1 MTKQELKEIL
11 ESSLKNCKADVQS
24 DDNVH
29 FSVTIIADDFNDIA
43 SKVKR
48 QKLVY
53 SKINK
58 YILSGEL
65 HAIAMKTIATNEVN
79 NKS

>member
-1 MTKQELKEIL
+1 MTKEELKDIL
-11 ESSLKNCKADVQS
+11 EDSLKNCTANVQS

-29 FSVTIIADDFNDIA
+29 FSATIIAEEFNEIK

-48 QKLVY
+48 QQLVY
-53 SKINK
+53 SKIND

-65 HAIAMKTIATNEVN
+65 HALSMKTLSTYEA
-79 NKS
+79 S

>member
-1 MTKQELKEIL
+1 MTKEQLKEIL
-11 ESSLKNCKADVQS
+11 EDSLKNCTADVQS

-29 FSVTIIADDFNDIA
+29 FAAIIVTEEFNDIK

-48 QKLVY
+48 QQLVY
-53 SKINK
+53 SKINE

-65 HAIAMKTIATNEVN
+65 HALSMKTIAANEQ
-79 NKS
+79 

>member
-1 MTKQELKEIL
+1 MTKEQLKDIL
-11 ESSLKNCKADVQS
+11 ENSLKDCTASIQS

-29 FSVTIIADDFNDIA
+29 FSATIISEEFNNIK

-48 QKLVY
+48 QQLVY
-53 SKINK
+53 SKINE

-65 HAIAMKTIATNEVN
+65 HALSMKTLATDEI
-79 NKS
+79 

>member
-1 MTKQELKEIL
+1 MTKEQLKDIL
-11 ESSLKNCKADVQS
+11 ENSLKNCNADVKS
-24 DDNVH
+24 DNNVH
-29 FSVTIIADDFNDIA
+29 FSATISAEEFNDMP

-48 QKLVY
+48 QQLVY

-65 HAIAMKTIATNEVN
+65 HAIVMKTIATN
-79 NKS
+79 

>member
-1 MTKQELKEIL
+1 
-11 ESSLKNCKADVQS
+11 ADVQR
-24 DDNVH
+24 DNNVH
-29 FSVTIIADDFNDIA
+29 FSATIIAEEFNDMT

-48 QKLVY
+48 QQLVY

-65 HAIAMKTIATNEVN
+65 HDIAMKTIATNEV
-79 NKS
+79 K

>member
-1 MTKQELKEIL
+1 MTKEQLKDIL
-11 ESSLKNCKADVQS
+11 ENSLTNCNADIES

-29 FSVTIIADDFNDIA
+29 FSATIIADDFNDMK

-48 QKLVY
+48 QQLVY
-53 SKINK
+53 SKINE

-65 HAIAMKTIATNEVN
+65 HAIAMKTIATNEVR
-79 NKS
+79 

>member
-1 MTKQELKEIL
+1 MTKEQLKEIL
-11 ESSLKNCKADVQS
+11 EESLKNCTADVQS

-29 FSVTIIADDFNDIA
+29 FTATIVAEEFNDIK

-48 QKLVY
+48 QQLVY
-53 SKINK
+53 SKINE

-65 HAIAMKTIATNEVN
+65 HALSMKTIAANEQ
-79 NKS
+79 

>member
-1 MTKQELKEIL
+1 MTKKQLKEIL
-11 ESSLKNCKADVQS
+11 EVSLYNCTADIES
-24 DDNVH
+24 DDSIH
-29 FSVTIIADDFNDIA
+29 FTATIIAEEFDNIK

-48 QKLVY
+48 QQLVY

-65 HAIAMKTIATNEVN
+65 HAFSMKTIAKDEQ
-79 NKS
+79 

>member
-1 MTKQELKEIL
+1 MTKEQLKEIL
-11 ESSLKNCKADVQS
+11 ENSLNNCNAVVES

-29 FSVTIIADDFNDIA
+29 FSATIIAEEFNEIK

-48 QKLVY
+48 QQLVY

-65 HAIAMKTIATNEVN
+65 HAIAMKTIAKNEI
-79 NKS
+79 

>member
-1 MTKQELKEIL
+1 MTKEQLKDIL
-11 ESSLKNCKADVQS
+11 ESSLKNCKADIQS

-29 FSVTIIADDFNDIA
+29 FSATIVAEEFNDIK

-48 QKLVY
+48 QQLVY
-53 SKINK
+53 SKINE

-65 HAIAMKTIATNEVN
+65 HALSMKTLATTEV
-79 NKS
+79 

>member
-1 MTKQELKEIL
+1 MTKEQLKDIL
-11 ESSLKNCKADVQS
+11 ENSLKNCTADVQS

-29 FSVTIIADDFNDIA
+29 FSATIIAEEFNDMP

-48 QKLVY
+48 QQLVY

-65 HAIAMKTIATNEVN
+65 HAIAMQTIATNEA
-79 NKS
+79 K

>member
-1 MTKQELKEIL
+1 MTKEQLKKIL
-11 ESSLKNCKADVQS
+11 ESSLNNCSAVVES

-29 FSVTIIADDFNDIA
+29 FSATIIAEEFNEMK

-48 QKLVY
+48 QQLVY
-53 SKINK
+53 SKINE

-65 HAIAMKTIATNEVN
+65 HALSMKTIAQNEQ
-79 NKS
+79 

>member
-1 MTKQELKEIL
+1 MTKEQLKDIL
-11 ESSLKNCKADVQS
+11 ENSLKNCTVDVQS

-29 FSVTIIADDFNDIA
+29 FSATIIAKEFNNIP

-48 QKLVY
+48 QQLVY
-53 SKINK
+53 SKING

-65 HAIAMKTIATNEVN
+65 HAIAIKTIATNEI
-79 NKS
+79 K

>member
-1 MTKQELKEIL
+1 MTKEQLKEIL
-11 ESSLKNCKADVQS
+11 ESTLKNCNADVES

-29 FSVTIIADDFNDIA
+29 FAATIVAEEFNDIK

-48 QKLVY
+48 QQLVY
-53 SKINK
+53 SKIND

-65 HAIAMKTIATNEVN
+65 HALSMKTIAANEIN
-79 NKS
+79 